1 MSDLVLRPL
10 NAAAGRGALRAPWLA
25 ARTAAVLSLVAAWI
39 HFAFVESHWEQWWAY
54 GAFFLACG
62 VGQAL
67 FVPVI
72 LRWPRPWVVL
82 AGIVGNVA
90 IVGMYV
96 VGRTYGPPVGPHEHV
111 AERAGAVDLACT
123 ASEIALVAVLLVMVG
138 RASRRW
144 IANALLVAGVLLWVA
159 RLTGRLP

>member
-1 MSDLVLRPL
+1 MSDLAVRPL
-10 NAAAGRGALRAPWLA
+10 RAGAGRGALRAPWLA
-25 ARTAAVLSLVAAWI
+25 ARAAAVLSLGAAWV
-39 HFAFVESHWEQWWAY
+39 HLAFVESHWEQWWAY

-67 FVPVI
+67 FVPVV
-72 LRWPRPWVVL
+72 LRWPRWWVVW

-96 VGRTYGPPVGPHEHV
+96 VSRTYGPPVGPHERV

-123 ASEIALVAVLLVMVG
+123 AGEIVLVAVLLVLVG
-138 RASRRW
+138 RRSRRW